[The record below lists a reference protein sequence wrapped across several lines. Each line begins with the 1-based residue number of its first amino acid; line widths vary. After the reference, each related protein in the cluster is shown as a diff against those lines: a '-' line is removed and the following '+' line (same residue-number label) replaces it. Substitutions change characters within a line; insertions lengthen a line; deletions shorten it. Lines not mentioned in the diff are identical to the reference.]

1 MSLGIEAPAAPP
13 ARPDAPALQLARTA
27 DKAARTLLG
36 ILLLAM
42 VALNVAN
49 AVGRYAFGAVLAG
62 ADEILVYTMIWLVM
76 IGLIL
81 VSAERRHIALDF
93 LVNNAGPRGR
103 HALALLH
110 HAVMTAASSYA
121 ALQCWVFVERVAA
134 IGQTSMA
141 IAIPMSIPHGAL
153 VLGFGG
159 TAVAG
164 LLLVVG
170 DAAALLRPPVDAP
183 GEVS

>member
-1 MSLGIEAPAAPP
+1 MSLGVEAPAAAP
-13 ARPDAPALQLARTA
+13 ARPDAPAPRIVRVTA
-27 DKAARTLLG
+27 KAARTLLG
-36 ILLLAM
+36 VLLLAM

-49 AVGRYAFGAVLAG
+49 AIGRYAFGAVLAG

-76 IGLIL
+76 VGIIL

-93 LVNNAGPRGR
+93 LVNAAGPRAR
-103 HALALLH
+103 LALAIVQ
-110 HAVMTAASSYA
+110 HAVMTAAAAYA
-121 ALQCWVFVERVAA
+121 AVQCWVFVERVSA

-141 IAIPMSIPHGAL
+141 IAIPMSIPHSAL

-164 LLLVVG
+164 LLLIVG
-170 DAAALLRPPVDAP
+170 DAAALLQPAGRLPREA
-183 GEVS
+183 S